1 LLTGSIIA
9 LLLDSASPSMTASR
23 LTIPAPLSAPPSK
36 QEIADLLTEARERT
50 FVLIS
55 GLSDE
60 DLHRQHDPLMSPII
74 WDVGHI
80 AHFEELWLTQNLDGA
95 IEFSEMP
102 GMYNPFEHPRAT
114 RASLALPTLA
124 QMTARL
130 REIRSRVLDRLES
143 LKWDDANPLLKG
155 GYVYNMVLQHEYQH
169 NETILQTLQLKKGE
183 PYRAPRKIDAA
194 VRSSRSGRNRMPDDE
209 HMIPFDGGRITIGTA
224 DRTAAYDNERPQHEV
239 DLRPFLIDRTP
250 VTNGRYVDFISD
262 DGYSR
267 SELWSEA
274 GRRWVAETGAVAPKY
289 WFRDGDSWLSRT
301 MDITRPVDPSHPV
314 CHVCYHEAAAY
325 AEWAGKRL
333 PTEFEWEA
341 AASWD
346 SSTSKSRGFPWGDSP
361 PTAELA
367 NIDQLSFDTAAI
379 DTYGDNVSPAGC
391 YGMIGDVW
399 EWTSSDFNGYPG
411 FQSFPYKEYSEEFF
425 GSEYK
430 VLRGGSWATR
440 PGAIRSTFRNWDYPI
455 RRQIF
460 SGFRCARD
468 A

>member
-1 LLTGSIIA
+1 
-9 LLLDSASPSMTASR
+9 MTVSR
-23 LTIPAPLSAPPSK
+23 LTMPRSLSAEPK

-50 FVLIS
+50 LLLIS

-102 GMYNPFEHPRAT
+102 GMYNPFEHPRAS

-124 QMTARL
+124 QMMARL
-130 REIRSRVLDRLES
+130 REIRSRVLDRLDS
-143 LKWDDANPLLKG
+143 LEWNDDNPLLKD

-183 PYRAPRKIDAA
+183 AYKPPRRIVPDAAGKPGVTSRAP
-194 VRSSRSGRNRMPDDE
+194 GNDD
-209 HMIPFDGGRITIGTA
+209 MVSFAGGRVTIGTN
-224 DRTAAYDNERPQHEV
+224 DRTAAYDNERPRHELN
-239 DLRPFLIDRTP
+239 LRPFLIDRTP
-250 VTNGRYVDFISD
+250 VTNGQYLTFISD
-262 DGYSR
+262 GGYER
-267 SELWSEA
+267 QELWSDA
-274 GRRWVAETGAVAPKY
+274 GRRWVAESAAVAPKY
-289 WFRDGDSWLSRT
+289 WFRKSGSWFQRT
-301 MDITRPVDPSHPV
+301 MDLTRPVDPSRPA
-314 CHVCYHEAAAY
+314 CHVCYHEAEAFAK
-325 AEWAGKRL
+325 WAGKRL
-333 PTEFEWEA
+333 PTELEWEA

-346 SSTSKSRGFPWGDSP
+346 ASTKSARAFPWGDSA
-361 PTAELA
+361 PTATLA
-367 NIDQLSFDTAAI
+367 NIDQLSFDTAPVGAY
-379 DTYGDNVSPAGC
+379 DKLSPTGC

-440 PGAIRSTFRNWDYPI
+440 PGAIRNTFRNWDYPI